1 MTVAGGVSAGSSNSL
16 TYLAIAVYLRCRRR
30 LRPRAAVGRR
40 DGDGDGDGARRK
52 GEGGGMAAPRA
63 GQGGTGWGGD
73 SGVGQSRSREDQ
85 RKEQGFHGWVW
96 VEGPLFRRRAT
107 HLSFGRLVE
116 KGAFLDM
123 GGL

>member
-1 MTVAGGVSAGSSNSL
+1 MAGGVSAGSSNSL

-30 LRPRAAVGRR
+30 LRPGARVGRR
-40 DGDGDGDGARRK
+40 DGDGDGGARRK
-52 GEGGGMAAPRA
+52 GEGCGVAAPPA
-63 GQGGTGWGGD
+63 GQGGLGWGGD
-73 SGVGQSRSREDQ
+73 DGVGRSRSREDQ
-85 RKEQGFHGWVW
+85 RNGKGFHGRVGG
-96 VEGPLFRRRAT
+96 GPAVQARAT

>member
-1 MTVAGGVSAGSSNSL
+1 
-16 TYLAIAVYLRCRRR
+16 
-30 LRPRAAVGRR
+30 
-40 DGDGDGDGARRK
+40 
-52 GEGGGMAAPRA
+52 MAAPRA
-63 GQGGTGWGGD
+63 GQGGVGGGGD
-73 SGVGQSRSREDQ
+73 GVGQSRSREDQ
-85 RKEQGFHGWVW
+85 RNGKGSTVRW

>member
-1 MTVAGGVSAGSSNSL
+1 
-16 TYLAIAVYLRCRRR
+16 
-30 LRPRAAVGRR
+30 
-40 DGDGDGDGARRK
+40 
-52 GEGGGMAAPRA
+52 MAAPRA

-73 SGVGQSRSREDQ
+73 GGLGQSRSREDQ
-85 RKEQGFHGWVW
+85 RNGKGFHGRVW
-96 VEGPLFRRRAT
+96 AEGPLFRRRAT